1 MDSKKRR
8 NRDVKNALSGIHF
21 YTSSIPSEMVKKVEN
36 GIMYT
41 GYGEARDGGP
51 TLRTGFYFRKEYGI
65 RKGKLRLLKKGKAV
79 YREMDL

>member
-36 GIMYT
+36 GIMNTEYK
-41 GYGEARDGGP
+41 DGGKA
-51 TLRTGFYFRKEYGI
+51 LGRFFFHKESVWNSK
-65 RKGKLRLLKKGKAV
+65 RETEAFEKGKGGV
-79 YREMDL
+79 